1 MTDRSVIYGR
11 RLKTEDREKRRKK
24 ILKSAERLFAK
35 QGFHSTEVELIAKA
49 AGVSKGSVYNY
60 FENKADILF
69 SVIEDGLEELNARMR
84 EGTRPIHGSTNK
96 LKKGIEIYI
105 DHLEKNR
112 TLFKILAG
120 EPLHMAAFKNRY
132 YRNLFSRTEH
142 LEKLIQEGINSGEMR
157 KIDPYIAATCLNGMI
172 DFLFFR
178 EVIVGRKYSAEDK
191 AKEITKIYL
200 EGMLA

>member
-1 MTDRSVIYGR
+1 MTDWSVIVGR

-35 QGFHSTEVELIAKA
+35 LGFHSTEVELIAKA

-60 FENKADILF
+60 FESKADILF
-69 SVIEDGLEELNARMR
+69 SVIEDGLDELNTRMR
-84 EGTRPIHGSTNK
+84 EGTGTINGSTEK

-105 DHLEKNR
+105 EHLENNR
-112 TLFKILAG
+112 QLFKILVG
-120 EPLHMAAFKNRY
+120 EHLHIAEFKSRY
-132 YRNLFSRTEH
+132 YKNLFSRTEH
-142 LEKLIQEGINSGEMR
+142 LERLIQEGINNGEMR

-178 EVIVGRKYSAEDK
+178 EIVSGRKYSAKDK
-191 AKEITKIYL
+191 AKEVTELYL